1 MTTEPR
7 KTLTLK
13 LKPVVEVV
21 DIVKEEE
28 NKLDI
33 AAIEKP
39 KKKKKA
45 VAVDAATEE
54 EKKGD
59 IAAVVKPKKVKSKK
73 QFKKKPIIYKGY
85 SLTLYELL
93 HKHYPVCFDYY
104 KPAPFIK
111 NILWDLLREIPKLA
125 GDDFLLIKVTKNR
138 TLISNFVAHWCG
150 RVAYLKTCKAE
161 AIRYGL
167 DGTASGAVSEQE
179 AKWAASRLKKIS
191 KLITLA
197 KEKKLEEETKLKAS
211 VEVVENIEPTEK
223 EENHSLS

>member
-13 LKPVVEVV
+13 FKPVVEVV

-28 NKLDI
+28 NKLDV
-33 AAIEKP
+33 APTEKP

-45 VAVDAATEE
+45 VAVDAAKEE
-54 EKKGD
+54 EEKGD
-59 IAAVVKPKKVKSKK
+59 IAAVVKPKKEKSKK

-93 HKHYPVCFDYY
+93 RKHYPVCFDYY
-104 KPAPFIK
+104 KPAPFAK
-111 NILWDLLREIPKLA
+111 NILWDLLRETPKLA

-150 RVAYLKTCKAE
+150 RVAYLKACKAG

-167 DGTASGAVSEQE
+167 DGVANGIVSEQE
-179 AKWAASRLKKIS
+179 AKWAASRLKKVQE
-191 KLITLA
+191 LIAVA
-197 KEKKLEEETKLKAS
+197 KKQRLEEEVKLKAN

>member
-1 MTTEPR
+1 MTIEPR

-21 DIVKEEE
+21 KIVKEEE
-28 NKLDI
+28 NNLNV
-33 AAIEKP
+33 ALTEKP

-45 VAVDAATEE
+45 VAVDAVKEE

-59 IAAVVKPKKVKSKK
+59 IAAVVKPKKKKSKK
-73 QFKKKPIIYKGY
+73 QFKKKPIVYKGY

-150 RVAYLKTCKAE
+150 RVAYLQACKAG

-167 DGTASGAVSEQE
+167 DGVANGIVSEQE
-179 AKWAASRLKKIS
+179 AQWVAARLKNIS

-197 KEKKLEEETKLKAS
+197 KKQRLEEETKLKAT

-223 EENHSLS
+223 EKNHSLS